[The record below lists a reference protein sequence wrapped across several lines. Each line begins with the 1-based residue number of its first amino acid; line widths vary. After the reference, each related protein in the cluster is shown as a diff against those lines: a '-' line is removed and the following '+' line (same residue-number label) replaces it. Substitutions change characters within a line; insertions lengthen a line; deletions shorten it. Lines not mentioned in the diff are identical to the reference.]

1 MTPRFVFWVCL
12 ECDDEFMHANCFGG
26 GKYCATDS
34 GNDLILG
41 KEIVMEDL
49 RQMCIYQQ
57 SYDDNGHR

>member
-12 ECDDEFMHANCFGG
+12 ECDDEFMHANCVGG

-49 RQMCIYQQ
+49 RQMCIY
-57 SYDDNGHR
+57 